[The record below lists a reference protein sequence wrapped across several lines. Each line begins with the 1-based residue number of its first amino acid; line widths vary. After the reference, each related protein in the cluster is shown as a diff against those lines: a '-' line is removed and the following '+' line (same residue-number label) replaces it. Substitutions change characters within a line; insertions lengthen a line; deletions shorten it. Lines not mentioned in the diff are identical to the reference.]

1 MFSII
6 APMDA
11 NRLTQFTNS
20 KRVYDSFPQVKEF
33 IIPTRSLDE
42 IKPYLEEHDLM
53 KDVRLIPYVHELGY
67 NPSKALNLGF
77 KNAKYDRVIITSPEV
92 MPKTQVLEQLEQVL
106 EQNIV
111 CQVFDQAEDGTT
123 NFSLVNNAYR
133 SENPGMYFLAMF
145 QKKDIEVING
155 WDEDFM
161 LGYAYEDNDFGDRWV
176 RAGLPF
182 SIREDIQAVH
192 QYHPRTVTIHNGVE
206 INFNKY
212 NDNRDKGVIRCANG
226 VVKSKEHRLQDA

>member
-6 APMDA
+6 APMDT
-11 NRLTQFTNS
+11 NRLEQFHKT
-20 KRVYDSFPQVKEF
+20 KLVYDSFPQKKEF
-33 IIPTRSLDE
+33 IIPTRSHDE
-42 IKPYLEEHDLM
+42 IKAYLKEHKLL
-53 KDVRLIPYVHELGY
+53 KDVRLIPYTHELGY

-92 MPKTQVLEQLEQVL
+92 CPKTNVLDQLEEVL

-133 SENPGMYFLAMF
+133 NENPGMYFLAMF
-145 QKKDIEVING
+145 QKKDIESING

-182 SIREDIQAVH
+182 TVREDIQAIH
-192 QYHPRTVTIHNGVE
+192 QYHPRNVTIHNGVE

-212 NDNRDKGVIRCANG
+212 NDNRDNNVIRPKNG
-226 VVKSKEHRLQDA
+226 LIKEG